1 MSTDEILK
9 LKYRKVEEIQSSL
22 QKAQSE
28 EDRQFLSRLLQ
39 VWKSYP

>member
-9 LKYRKVEEIQSSL
+9 LKYRKVDELQSSL

-28 EDRQFLSRLLQ
+28 EDRQLLFQLLQ